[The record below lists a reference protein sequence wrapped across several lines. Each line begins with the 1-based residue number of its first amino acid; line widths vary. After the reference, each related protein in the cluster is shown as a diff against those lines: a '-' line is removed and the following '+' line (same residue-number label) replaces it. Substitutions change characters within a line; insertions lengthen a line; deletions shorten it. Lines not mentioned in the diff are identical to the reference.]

1 MVLRLSEQPKIENLR
16 NYPAEMV
23 EKLRKLLASGAPAK
37 LDAHRK
43 DFYEVENCS
52 RVFYV
57 HVSPVNG
64 TVMLLAIW
72 EKDAKPAA
80 VLAAPPAA

>member
-1 MVLRLSEQPKIENLR
+1 MVLRLNEQPKIENLR

-23 EKLRKLLASGAPAK
+23 EKLRELLASGAPAK

-52 RVFYV
+52 QVFYV
-57 HVSPVNG
+57 HVSPLNH

-72 EKDAKPAA
+72 DKDAKPVAA
-80 VLAAPPAA
+80 LANTPAA

>member
-1 MVLRLSEQPKIENLR
+1 MVLRLNEQPKIENLR

-23 EKLRKLLASGAPAK
+23 EQLRKLLASGAPAK

-43 DFYEVENCS
+43 NFYEVENCS
-52 RVFYV
+52 QVFYV
-57 HVSPVNG
+57 HVSPLNG

-72 EKDAKPAA
+72 QKDAKPAA
-80 VLAAPPAA
+80 VLSTPPAA

>member
-1 MVLRLSEQPKIENLR
+1 MVLRLNAQPKIENLR

-23 EKLRKLLASGAPAK
+23 EQLRELLISGAPAK

-52 RVFYV
+52 QVFYV
-57 HVSPVNG
+57 HVSPGNG

-72 EKDAKPAA
+72 QKDAQPVAA
-80 VLAAPPAA
+80 LAASPVA